1 MGDEDEGGRFER
13 SCLAGIWHQLV
24 QPLAGVREGHVSI
37 SDHFSL
43 NLSHE
48 MVETGFQFMHI
59 KAICPA

>member
-13 SCLAGIWHQLV
+13 SCLAGTLHQLV
-24 QPLAGVREGHVSI
+24 RGLATVREGHVSI